1 MIVIDSSALLALF
14 IGEDGAERIA
24 TCIEDA
30 ERAIMSA
37 ATLVET
43 SIVLNGTRFALLKGD
58 AWLDRLIANER
69 IVIEPVTEY
78 QARIARGAHQRFGK
92 GTGHPAQLNFG
103 DCFAY
108 ALAKSLDVPL
118 LYKGDDFSKTD
129 IAAAL

>member
-14 IGEDGAERIA
+14 IGEDDAERIA

-69 IVIEPVTEY
+69 IVIEPVTEH
-78 QARIARGAHQRFGK
+78 QAQIAREAH
-92 GTGHPAQLNFG
+92 
-103 DCFAY
+103 
-108 ALAKSLDVPL
+108 
-118 LYKGDDFSKTD
+118 
-129 IAAAL
+129 